1 MKYTPEKC
9 LICGKRN
16 AIIWTCD
23 KCSIPKEA
31 NTTPSHIPANQY
43 SLYVAEKIKKY
54 VKEQNSI
61 TG

>member
-16 AIIWTCD
+16 AIIWTYRR
-23 KCSIPKEA
+23 CSIPIMVEKYPNYMPEE
-31 NTTPSHIPANQY
+31 QWRDF
-43 SLYVAEKIKKY
+43 VAEKIKKY